1 MENKAYTMKV
11 ACLDRLTMKGTC
23 KLSERWSLLDLTN
36 IWLRQAVDM
45 SVFLYSPAAVSLN
58 L

>member
-36 IWLRQAVDM
+36 IWL
-45 SVFLYSPAAVSLN
+45 SLK
-58 L
+58 LWICQCFCIHLQQYH